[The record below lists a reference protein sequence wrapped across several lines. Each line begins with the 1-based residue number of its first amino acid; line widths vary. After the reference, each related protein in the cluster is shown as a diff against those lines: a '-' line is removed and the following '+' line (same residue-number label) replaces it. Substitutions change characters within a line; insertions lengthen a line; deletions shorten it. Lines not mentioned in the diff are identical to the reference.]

1 MQLTSF
7 RLKSSRRRAF
17 TLIEL
22 LVVIAIIGILAAV
35 LFPAFA
41 KARQKARDVSCLSNM
56 KQIGLAVQQYVQEN
70 DGAFP
75 IFYAYN
81 SVPSAGTSGHKG
93 VELELQPY
101 LKNFGVF
108 KCPNDVGGPAS
119 ESDCM
124 SEPTKQESYWACY
137 GSSYRFTSSDYSV
150 VAGESSQNNDTS
162 LFTTTSLVKDSMFDK
177 PSQTRIMRD
186 EMLPWFGPD
195 EDAGGAKYFYGPA
208 YFRMWHPTGGT
219 FLFADGHAKFVNN
232 AAQFDAMLVDP
243 PGVKYFGLNPA
254 NSWDGD

>member
-1 MQLTSF
+1 MQPNSS
-7 RLKSSRRRAF
+7 RRNSSRRRAF
-17 TLIEL
+17 TLIEM
-22 LVVIAIIGILAAV
+22 LVVIAIIGILAAI

-41 KARQKARDVSCLSNM
+41 KARQKARDISCLSNM

-81 SVPSAGTSGHKG
+81 SSPATGMAGHKG
-93 VELELQPY
+93 VELELQPF

-108 KCPNDVGGPAS
+108 KCPNDVGGPYLALDG
-119 ESDCM
+119 DCKNDP
-124 SEPTKQESYWACY
+124 SKQESYWACY

-150 VAGESSQNNDTS
+150 VAGESSQNNT
-162 LFTTTSLVKDSMFDK
+162 LLTTTSIVKDSMFDK

-186 EMLPWFGPD
+186 EMLPWFASDQDP
-195 EDAGGAKYFYGPA
+195 AGAKYFYAPD

-243 PGVKYFGLNPA
+243 PGVKYFGLDPLNP
-254 NSWDGD
+254 WDGD